1 MSFRSKTRAVFG
13 NRVARTQIVTCACLV
28 VTLLFTTGSSCGV
41 TTGGNTLGDPNVVGA
56 PGSNT
61 NGGNGSTSGVKPTI
75 SASDHV
81 IGAADAT
88 VTVLD
93 YSCFQCPSCA
103 RFEQESF
110 PTLKTQY
117 IDTGK
122 VRWVYRHFP
131 LRTIHNRAEASA
143 RASECAADQ
152 VDFFTYKGQIYSDPS
167 DLSDAR
173 LSADAVALGANKAQ
187 FDACAA
193 GSSKAARVQQDVASG
208 TSLGVSATPTFFVNG
223 EKFTGFKTAAE
234 FGAILDNKLG
244 N

>member
-1 MSFRSKTRAVFG
+1 M
-13 NRVARTQIVTCACLV
+13 VTGPQLRN
-28 VTLLFTTGSSCGV
+28 TSPSTG
-41 TTGGNTLGDPNVVGA
+41 LMFQ
-56 PGSNT
+56 
-61 NGGNGSTSGVKPTI
+61 
-75 SASDHV
+75 SASCHDWTSV
-81 IGAADAT
+81 IASSSAYT
-88 VTVLD
+88 PMTL
-93 YSCFQCPSCA
+93 
-103 RFEQESF
+103 RFFCRE
-110 PTLKTQY
+110 
-117 IDTGK
+117 
-122 VRWVYRHFP
+122 
-131 LRTIHNRAEASA
+131 SA

-152 VDFFTYKGQIYSDPS
+152 VDFFAYKGQIYSDPS

-208 TSLGVSATPTFFVNG
+208 IALGVSATPTFFVNG